1 MALPSYVHSTAVTIL
16 VTVVLILSG
25 PVHQDA
31 KEHKAVMTPTVLSLV
46 YAADAAHPDVFRL
59 QKGAF

>member
-1 MALPSYVHSTAVTIL
+1 VIFRGTDTEGRVVNL
-16 VTVVLILSG
+16 VLTG

-31 KEHKAVMTPTVLSLV
+31 KEHKAQMTPTMLSLV
-46 YAADAAHPDVFRL
+46 YAADIAHPDVFRL